1 MPRLR
6 KLLLL
11 FLLDDMICCDCFFL
25 FFCLYYFTLKKI
37 VLAFFQ
43 HKKKVLKTMYRS
55 ALCLLFDKLDD
66 IICYIYIYMNFSS
79 CYSVYIILL

>member
-1 MPRLR
+1 
-6 KLLLL
+6 
-11 FLLDDMICCDCFFL
+11 
-25 FFCLYYFTLKKI
+25 
-37 VLAFFQ
+37 
-43 HKKKVLKTMYRS
+43 MYRS